1 MLSAYFKEAR
11 PKQWLKNVLVFA
23 APGALGALDESDV
36 LSRTLLVFVAYCLVS
51 SGLYFWNDIL
61 DVAADRLHPKKS
73 QRPIASG
80 KISLTSARVVGTA
93 LIVGGIALSAVPRVD
108 TAIVLGLYAIL
119 TFAYSVKL
127 KHVVL
132 LDLAIVASGFVL
144 RAVAGAVATETNM
157 SQWFVIC
164 ITFGSL
170 FIVAGK
176 RFAEL
181 REMGS
186 DASRTRAILAEYSE
200 PYLRMIIGMAVTTT
214 MVAYC
219 LWAFESADN
228 ATQVSRF
235 PFYELSIVPMILA
248 VFRYVLVLE
257 RGLGSAPEE
266 VFARDR
272 HIQVFAVVWVVVYGL
287 GVYASAL

>member
-1 MLSAYFKEAR
+1 
-11 PKQWLKNVLVFA
+11 VFA
-23 APGALGALDESDV
+23 APGALGALDEPDV
-36 LSRTLLVFVAYCLVS
+36 LSRTLLVFLAYCLVS

-61 DVAADRLHPKKS
+61 DVAADKLHPKKS

-80 KISLTSARVVGTA
+80 RINLVSARLVGTA
-93 LIVGGIALSAVPRVD
+93 LIVGGIALSTVPRGD
-108 TAIVLGLYAIL
+108 TAIVLGLYAAL
-119 TFAYSVKL
+119 TFAYSVRL

-228 ATQVSRF
+228 ATGVSRF

-257 RGLGSAPEE
+257 WGLGSAPEE

-272 HIQVFAVVWVVVYGL
+272 HIQIFAVVWVVVYGL

>member
-11 PKQWLKNVLVFA
+11 PKQWMKNILVFA
-23 APGALGALDESDV
+23 APGALGSLDESDV

-73 QRPIASG
+73 RRPIASG
-80 KISLTSARVVGTA
+80 RIDLASARAVGTV
-93 LIVGGIALSAVPRVD
+93 LVVGGIALSAVPRPD
-108 TAIVLGLYAIL
+108 TAVVLGLYAAL

-132 LDLAIVASGFVL
+132 VDLAIVASGFVL

-186 DASRTRAILAEYSE
+186 GASRTRAILAEYSE

-228 ATQVSRF
+228 ATQMSRF

-248 VFRYVLVLE
+248 VLRYVLVLE

-266 VFARDR
+266 VFAKDR
-272 HIQVFAVVWVVVYGL
+272 HIQIFAVVWVVVYGL
-287 GVYASAL
+287 GVYASAA

>member
-1 MLSAYFKEAR
+1 MLSAYIKEAR

-23 APGALGALDESDV
+23 APGALGALDEPDV
-36 LSRTLLVFVAYCLVS
+36 LSRTLLVFLAYCLVS

-61 DVAADRLHPKKS
+61 DVAADKLHPKKS

-80 KISLTSARVVGTA
+80 RINLVSARLVGTA
-93 LIVGGIALSAVPRVD
+93 LGVGGIALSTVPRGD
-108 TAIVLGLYAIL
+108 TAIVLGLYAAL
-119 TFAYSVKL
+119 TFAYSVRL

-228 ATQVSRF
+228 ATGVSRF

-257 RGLGSAPEE
+257 WGLGSAPEE

-272 HIQVFAVVWVVVYGL
+272 HIQIFAVVWVVVYGL

>member
-1 MLSAYFKEAR
+1 M
-11 PKQWLKNVLVFA
+11 KNILVFA
-23 APGALGALDESDV
+23 APGALGSLDESDV

-61 DVAADRLHPKKS
+61 DVDADRLHPKKS
-73 QRPIASG
+73 RRPIASG
-80 KISLTSARVVGTA
+80 RIGLASARVVGTV
-93 LIVGGIALSAVPRVD
+93 LVVGGVALSAVPRPD
-108 TAIVLGLYAIL
+108 TAVVLGLYAAL

-132 LDLAIVASGFVL
+132 VDLAIVASGFVL

-186 DASRTRAILAEYSE
+186 GASRTRAILAEYSE

-228 ATQVSRF
+228 ATQMSRF

-248 VFRYVLVLE
+248 VLRYVLVLE

-266 VFARDR
+266 VFAKDR
-272 HIQVFAVVWVVVYGL
+272 HIQIFAVVWVVVYGL
-287 GVYASAL
+287 GVYASAA

>member
-36 LSRTLLVFVAYCLVS
+36 LSRTLTVFIAYCLVS
-51 SGLYFWNDIL
+51 SGLYFWNDII

-80 KISLTSARVVGTA
+80 QISLTSARVIGTV
-93 LIVGGIALSAVPRVD
+93 LIVGGITLSAVPRAD

-200 PYLRMIIGMAVTTT
+200 PYLRMIIGIAVTTT

-272 HIQVFAVVWVVVYGL
+272 HIQIFAIVWVVVYGL

>member
-1 MLSAYFKEAR
+1 MLRALLKESR

-23 APGALGALDESDV
+23 APGALGALDEVDIFSKAV
-36 LSRTLLVFVAYCLVS
+36 VVFVAYCLVS

-61 DVAADRLHPKKS
+61 DIEADRLHPKKS
-73 QRPIASG
+73 KRPIASG
-80 KISLTSARVVGTA
+80 RISLPMARVIGSA
-93 LIVGGIALSAVPRVD
+93 LVVLGILLSALPRLES
-108 TAIVLGLYAIL
+108 AAVLMLYAVL
-119 TFAYSVKL
+119 TFAYSIKL

-132 LDLAIVASGFVL
+132 LDLAVVASGFVL
-144 RAVAGAVATETNM
+144 RAVAGAVATETDM

-181 REMGS
+181 REMGA
-186 DASRTRAILAEYSE
+186 DASRTRAILAEYTE
-200 PYLRMIIGMAVTTT
+200 PYLRLIIGVSVTTT

-219 LWAFESADN
+219 LWAFESADISAMSN
-228 ATQVSRF
+228 GF

-248 VFRYVLVLE
+248 VLRYVLVLE
-257 RGLGSAPEE
+257 RGWGSAPEE
-266 VFARDR
+266 VFVRDR
-272 HIQVFAVVWVVVYGL
+272 HIQAFAAAWMVIYGL
-287 GVYASAL
+287 GVYASSL

>member
-1 MLSAYFKEAR
+1 MLRALLQEAR

-23 APGALGALDESDV
+23 APGALGALDEADV
-36 LSRTLLVFVAYCLVS
+36 LSKTVLVFVAYCLVS

-61 DVAADRLHPKKS
+61 DVEADRLHPKKS
-73 QRPIASG
+73 RRPIASG
-80 KISLTSARVVGTA
+80 RVGLGLARIIGTT
-93 LIVGGIALSAVPRVD
+93 LVIGGILLGAVPRVES
-108 TAIVLGLYAIL
+108 AAVLSLYALL
-119 TFAYSVKL
+119 TFAYSIKL

-132 LDLAIVASGFVL
+132 LDLGIVASGFVL
-144 RAVAGAVATETNM
+144 RAVAGAVATQTDM

-181 REMGS
+181 REMGA
-186 DASRTRAILAEYSE
+186 DASRTRAILAEYTE
-200 PYLRMIIGMAVTTT
+200 PYLRLIIGVAVTTT

-228 ATQVSRF
+228 STQSHGF
-235 PFYELSIVPMILA
+235 PYYELSIVPMILA
-248 VFRYVLVLE
+248 VLRYVLVLE

-266 VFARDR
+266 VFVRDR
-272 HIQVFAVVWVVVYGL
+272 HIQVFAAAWIVVYGL
-287 GVYASAL
+287 GVYASSL

>member
-1 MLSAYFKEAR
+1 MLSAYIKEAR

-23 APGALGALDESDV
+23 APGALGALDEPDV
-36 LSRTLLVFVAYCLVS
+36 LSRTLLVFLAYCLVS

-61 DVAADRLHPKKS
+61 DVAADKLHPKKS

-80 KISLTSARVVGTA
+80 RINLVSARLVGTA
-93 LIVGGIALSAVPRVD
+93 LIVGGIALSTVPRGD
-108 TAIVLGLYAIL
+108 TAIVLGLYAAL
-119 TFAYSVKL
+119 TFAYSVRL

-228 ATQVSRF
+228 ATGVSRF

-257 RGLGSAPEE
+257 WGLGSAPEE

-272 HIQVFAVVWVVVYGL
+272 HIQIFAVVWVVVYGL

>member
-11 PKQWLKNVLVFA
+11 PKQWVKNVLVFA

-36 LSRTLLVFVAYCLVS
+36 LSRTLLVLIAYCLVS

-80 KISLTSARVVGTA
+80 QISLTSGRIIGTV
-93 LIVGGIALSAVPRVD
+93 LVVGGIALSAVPRVE

-132 LDLAIVASGFVL
+132 LDFAIVASGFVL

-200 PYLRMIIGMAVTTT
+200 PYLRMIIGMAATTT

-219 LWAFESADN
+219 LWAFESADY

-235 PFYELSIVPMILA
+235 PFYELSIVPMIMA

-272 HIQVFAVVWVVVYGL
+272 HIQIFAIVWVVVYGL
-287 GVYASAL
+287 GLYASAL

>member
-1 MLSAYFKEAR
+1 MLSAYIKEAR

-23 APGALGALDESDV
+23 APGALGSLDEPEV
-36 LSRTLLVFVAYCLVS
+36 LWRTLAVFVAYCLVS

-80 KISLTSARVVGTA
+80 RISLASARVTGTA
-93 LIVGGIALSAVPRVD
+93 LILGGIALGAIPRVD
-108 TAIVLGLYAIL
+108 TAVVLGLYAVL
-119 TFAYSVKL
+119 TIAYSIKL

-181 REMGS
+181 REMGR

-228 ATQVSRF
+228 ATQTSRF

-248 VFRYVLVLE
+248 VLRYVLVLE

-266 VFARDR
+266 VFAKDR
-272 HIQVFAVVWVVVYGL
+272 HIQVFAIVWVVVYGL
-287 GVYASAL
+287 GVYVSAA